1 MVEKAFSSCSAVQD
15 MKLCVELILQ
25 LFVAGTGI
33 VTGMGLYWAEQTCKN
48 YAAVVVV
55 AAVETVPDS
64 SQRETLAVEKLH
76 EVCCITQHLAVV
88 LAMWLIF
95 LLGNVVVDKG
105 WLGIDK
111 AC

>member
-1 MVEKAFSSCSAVQD
+1 

-33 VTGMGLYWAEQTCKN
+33 VIGMGAEQTCKN
-48 YAAVVVV
+48 YAAVVVVV

-88 LAMWLIF
+88 LVMWLIT

-105 WLGIDK
+105 
-111 AC
+111 

>member
-1 MVEKAFSSCSAVQD
+1 MVEKAFLSCSAAQD

-33 VTGMGLYWAEQTCKN
+33 VIGTGAEQTCKN

-88 LAMWLIF
+88 LVMWLIS
-95 LLGNVVVDKG
+95 LLGKVVVDKG
-105 WLGIDK
+105 WLGIDT

>member
-1 MVEKAFSSCSAVQD
+1 MVEKAFSSCSAAQD
-15 MKLCVELILQ
+15 MKLYVELILQ

-33 VTGMGLYWAEQTCKN
+33 VIGMGAEQTCKN

-64 SQRETLAVEKLH
+64 CQRETLAVEKLH

-88 LAMWLIF
+88 LVMWLIS
-95 LLGNVVVDKG
+95 LLGKVVVDKG
-105 WLGIDK
+105 WLGIDT
-111 AC
+111 AS

>member
-1 MVEKAFSSCSAVQD
+1 MVEKAFLSCSAAQD

-33 VTGMGLYWAEQTCKN
+33 VIGMGAEQTCKN
-48 YAAVVVV
+48 YAAVVVVV

-88 LAMWLIF
+88 LVMWLIS

-105 WLGIDK
+105 
-111 AC
+111 

>member
-1 MVEKAFSSCSAVQD
+1 MVEKAFLSCSAAQD

-33 VTGMGLYWAEQTCKN
+33 VIGMGAEQTCKN

-88 LAMWLIF
+88 LVMWLIS

-105 WLGIDK
+105 
-111 AC
+111 

>member
-1 MVEKAFSSCSAVQD
+1 

-33 VTGMGLYWAEQTCKN
+33 VIGMGAEQTCKN
-48 YAAVVVV
+48 YAAVVVVV

-88 LAMWLIF
+88 LVMWLIS

-105 WLGIDK
+105 
-111 AC
+111 

>member
-1 MVEKAFSSCSAVQD
+1 

-33 VTGMGLYWAEQTCKN
+33 VIGMGAEQTCKN
-48 YAAVVVV
+48 YAAVVVVV

-88 LAMWLIF
+88 LVMWLIS
-95 LLGNVVVDKG
+95 LLGNVVFDKD
-105 WLGIDK
+105 WLGIDT

>member
-1 MVEKAFSSCSAVQD
+1 MVEKAFLSCSAAQD
-15 MKLCVELILQ
+15 MKLCVESILQ

-33 VTGMGLYWAEQTCKN
+33 VIGMGAEQTCKN
-48 YAAVVVV
+48 YAAVVVVV

-88 LAMWLIF
+88 LVMWLIS

-105 WLGIDK
+105 
-111 AC
+111 

>member
-1 MVEKAFSSCSAVQD
+1 MVEKAFSSCSAAQD

-33 VTGMGLYWAEQTCKN
+33 VIGMGAEQTCKN

-88 LAMWLIF
+88 LVMWLIS

-105 WLGIDK
+105 
-111 AC
+111 

>member
-1 MVEKAFSSCSAVQD
+1 MVEKAFLSCSAAQD

-33 VTGMGLYWAEQTCKN
+33 VIGMGAEQTCKN

-55 AAVETVPDS
+55 VAAVETVPDS
-64 SQRETLAVEKLH
+64 SRRETLAVEKLH

-88 LAMWLIF
+88 LVMWLIS

-105 WLGIDK
+105 WLGIDT

>member
-1 MVEKAFSSCSAVQD
+1 MVEKAFLSCSAAQD

-33 VTGMGLYWAEQTCKN
+33 VIGMGAEQTCKN
-48 YAAVVVV
+48 YAAVVVVV

-76 EVCCITQHLAVV
+76 EVCCITQRLAVV
-88 LAMWLIF
+88 LVMWLIS

-105 WLGIDK
+105 WLGIDT